1 MERTGPVSEPAE
13 AREEGATVVE
23 SVVQLVLRPAP
34 EAVPV
39 VETPPEDE
47 PKVRVLGQS
56 EDPERVAPN
65 ITPGA
70 TGLSYHSDE
79 TLPSWIVFPLAAV
92 IGIGEAII
100 CRSLKW

>member
-1 MERTGPVSEPAE
+1 MTEPVLQP
-13 AREEGATVVE
+13 
-23 SVVQLVLRPAP
+23 VLQ
-34 EAVPV
+34 PV
-39 VETPPEDE
+39 VEMPPEDE

-92 IGIGEAII
+92 IGTGEAII